1 MSLPFLTDEWMEMVL
16 VHAASL
22 PQQTDVDADLQVEVA
37 GSPSGKLRITVQF
50 EAGQLTTLAAGAN
63 KGAACGIIIAADVAA
78 GVIQGDIDPS
88 VAYMRG
94 DLKLDKAYEL
104 VLFDLRPLAATD
116 EWKQFVA
123 AVAAD
128 TDFGS

>member
-1 MSLPFLTDEWMEMVL
+1 MSSAFLTDEWMEMVL
-16 VHAASL
+16 GHAAGL
-22 PQQTDVDADLQVEVA
+22 PKQADVNADLQMEVA
-37 GSPSGKLRITVQF
+37 GSPSGKLRVTAVV
-50 EAGQLTTLAAGAN
+50 ADGQLETLAAGAN

-78 GVIQGDIDPS
+78 GVIRGEIDPS

-104 VLFDLRPLAATD
+104 VLFGLRPLTATG
-116 EWKQFVA
+116 EWAKFVA

-128 TDFGS
+128 TDFP

>member
-1 MSLPFLTDEWMEMVL
+1 MSIPFLTDEWMEMVL
-16 VHAASL
+16 GHASRL
-22 PQQTDVDADLQVEVA
+22 PKQADLDADLQLEVA
-37 GSPSGKLRITVQF
+37 GSPSGKLRITAQF

-63 KGAACGIIIAADVAA
+63 KEAACGIVIAADVAA
-78 GVIQGDIDPS
+78 GVMQGNIDPS

-128 TDFGS
+128 TDFPS